1 MKKLAGF
8 LGVCL
13 LVLVSSQSSVV
24 AQTFTNPSYCP
35 KEKIKEKFPF
45 SSPLLAITVNGTQI
59 YLEPFCYRELEGGR
73 IEIDPNWE
81 QANIIELD
89 VGMQLPLP
97 TGGKVNKI
105 RVHREAAP
113 AFRKAFELIRQKGL
127 ESFIKT
133 FDGTF
138 VPRHINWNPTKPLSY
153 HSWGIAIDLNAQE
166 NPLGG
171 PASEGNIKLWE
182 EAFDPAGFNWLGPN
196 YDPMH
201 FELPVTIVSSSP
213 ALPPP
218 PTPPSEQTPYI
229 SGVSPDQPSAQPSRQ
244 WLTVRGSGFVPDSQ
258 VILSIGGSSYPI
270 PPDRTRFVSPTQ
282 IDVYV
287 GLTESGTWTIQVVN
301 PGGRYSNTF
310 SFQVI
315 PTVGQP
321 PFGARPAPYQCSQPS
336 HYISM
341 KEAANYAL
349 AAGFRGE
356 AAAVIVAIAWA
367 ESDGNRYACRYNPP
381 TDKNPTGSWDRGI
394 LQINDYWHS
403 EITDDQAFDPA
414 RAFQAAYSISKG
426 GTDFGDWCAYWLD
439 CKKRIGKGQGRY
451 RQHLDAA
458 RQAIQEITNPP
469 VGDSDHD
476 GIPDSQDRCP
486 YEPGPSWNGGCPTIP
501 PVPDSDNDGIPD
513 GQDQCPYEPGPSWNN
528 GCPEVSPPLPRN
540 QPPIAWFTFS
550 PINPS
555 IGQPVRFDASS
566 SFDPDPGDYIT
577 QYRWDFNDDRIFDVD
592 GPIAYHTF
600 SYSASY
606 QVTLMV
612 VDSRGAASFQHQV
625 ISVSGSITPP
635 PPLPPVADSDNDG
648 IPDSQDR
655 CPYQPGPS
663 WNSGCPE
670 DEDLP
675 PPPPPLEDDS
685 DNDGIPDSQD
695 RCPYEPGPRE
705 NKGCPVASAPFIKDW
720 LLCGPFP
727 YSPGTERSTH
737 DNNFIG
743 ETTVQPRA
751 GDACGRGVWQT
762 HYGMNDYIDF
772 NNIFMPN
779 EYTVA
784 YAHVYINS
792 PRTQNV
798 QLRLGSDDSIKAWL
812 NGSLVHNNYILR
824 PPAQDQDIVNVTLN
838 AGWNRLLIKVLEVGG
853 DWGFYARFTNTDGSE
868 VQGLTYQ
875 LDNPTPSRRDSDG
888 DGIPDGQDRCPYQP
902 GPSWNGGC
910 PEDTGPPPPPLPE
923 GDSDHDGIPDSQDRC
938 PYQPGPSWN
947 GGCPVSSPPPPS
959 SGSKTIEAA
968 LDTNG
973 NRILDDDEILRALQY
988 WSSGEEV
995 PGTDG
1000 QTIDDAKMLELLHIW
1015 ASRRPISPASA
1026 QSRSIQIGR
1035 AESLKV
1041 REIKLSPNPVKST
1054 HPATFRAEGSGI
1066 AGIKVEVFNLE
1077 GIKVFEEE
1085 ASGNTL
1091 RFYAV
1096 ANRGRPL
1103 ANGVYL
1109 YVVRVRGFD
1118 GREYISEV
1126 RKLVILR

>member
-695 RCPYEPGPRE
+695 RCR
-705 NKGCPVASAPFIKDW
+705 
-720 LLCGPFP
+720 
-727 YSPGTERSTH
+727 
-737 DNNFIG
+737 
-743 ETTVQPRA
+743 
-751 GDACGRGVWQT
+751 
-762 HYGMNDYIDF
+762 
-772 NNIFMPN
+772 
-779 EYTVA
+779 
-784 YAHVYINS
+784 
-792 PRTQNV
+792 
-798 QLRLGSDDSIKAWL
+798 
-812 NGSLVHNNYILR
+812 
-824 PPAQDQDIVNVTLN
+824 
-838 AGWNRLLIKVLEVGG
+838 
-853 DWGFYARFTNTDGSE
+853 
-868 VQGLTYQ
+868 
-875 LDNPTPSRRDSDG
+875 
-888 DGIPDGQDRCPYQP
+888 
-902 GPSWNGGC
+902 
-910 PEDTGPPPPPLPE
+910 
-923 GDSDHDGIPDSQDRC
+923 
-938 PYQPGPSWN
+938 YQPGPSWN
-947 GGCPVSSPPPPS
+947 GGCPVPPPPDTGPPPPPS
-959 SGSKTIEAA
+959 PSSLVIVPKSSSLHCTRIGKTATLKFNVTNTGSIPVTITGVTENSPNFSITGFKAKTIKPGKSKTISVKVQCSAIGFFPPPFGVKF
-968 LDTNG
+968 TT
-973 NRILDDDEILRALQY
+973 
-988 WSSGEEV
+988 S
-995 PGTDG
+995 DG
-1000 QTIDDAKMLELLHIW
+1000 QSVGPAGYD
-1015 ASRRPISPASA
+1015 ISVTPALV
-1026 QSRSIQIGR
+1026 GR
-1035 AESLKV
+1035 FSLDGVGVAVSKERV
-1041 REIKLSPNPVKST
+1041 RFF
-1054 HPATFRAEGSGI
+1054 AWGSGI
-1066 AGIKVEVFNLE
+1066 KSIGVQVLDLTGKLIFSREESGSVLAFNDR
-1077 GIKVFEEE
+1077 
-1085 ASGNTL
+1085 T
-1091 RFYAV
+1091 
-1096 ANRGRPL
+1096 L

-1118 GREYISEV
+1118 GREYVSEV
-1126 RKLVILR
+1126 HKLVILR